1 MTQRKKGQP
10 PQHQKRQPGVETE
23 MNPRPE
29 SEMEHYLAA
38 GKLTDK
44 VAIVTG
50 GDSGIGKAVAIGFA
64 KEGAR
69 VVIVYKNE
77 DEDALATKAIIDK
90 LDRPCLLIKGDISE
104 YQICQEVIEKTIDSF
119 GHLDILVNNA
129 GMQCPAKDISEIT
142 PEQLD
147 TTFKTN
153 FYSMF
158 WLSQAALR
166 HMQKGACIINTT
178 SITAYQGHDE
188 LIDYASTKGAIRTFT
203 YSLASQLA
211 SKGIR
216 VNGVA
221 PGPIWTPLIVAS
233 FDKEK
238 VASFGTDTPIGRAGQ
253 PDEVAPC
260 FIFLASDDASYIT
273 GQIIHP
279 NGGQVVNA

>member
-1 MTQRKKGQP
+1 MSQRKKGQP

-29 SEMEHYLAA
+29 SEMKHYLAA

-90 LDRPCLLIKGDISE
+90 LDRPCLLIKGDLSE

-166 HMQKGACIINTT
+166 HMQSGASIINTT

-188 LIDYASTKGAIRTFT
+188 LIDYAATKGAIRTFT

-211 SKGIR
+211 AKGIR